1 MQIWLRLLAINLHYC
16 DPKLSKVQSDW
27 IDASHDLECF
37 MISLDGLEEY
47 FPKILKATEGLIQRI
62 EKCGDEIDGTF
73 LNLLGF
79 TNFFFPAGVRAET
92 QFILMAG
99 YAFRALLVGDESK
112 SMPIKRGEKAG
123 NGHPSTR
130 PESKPEGSDKP
141 QPESEERSR

>member
-1 MQIWLRLLAINLHYC
+1 MGTESITFAGREFHATKSTMQIWLRLLAINLHYC

-37 MISLDGLEEY
+37 MISLDGLEEH

-62 EKCGDEIDGTF
+62 EKCGDEIDGAF

-79 TNFFFPAGVRAET
+79 TNFFFPEGVRAET
-92 QFILMAG
+92 QHILKAG

-112 SMPIKRGEKAG
+112 SMPIKRGEQAASS
-123 NGHPSTR
+123 NH
-130 PESKPEGSDKP
+130 
-141 QPESEERSR
+141 